1 MADINTQELYD
12 VKLVKFGVGD
22 NSERFES
29 VFLAG
34 LKYVLARV
42 RAKLEDAS
50 VTTPVGLDTP
60 ITLDADVWYA
70 AISSAMDSFI
80 NGHGSWTLDTK
91 VDLLAIAREDLNFA
105 VMQHYRVTTEITGKL
120 GAL

>member
-29 VFLAG
+29 VFLSG
-34 LKYVLARV
+34 MKYVLARV

-60 ITLDADVWYA
+60 ITLDSDVWYA
-70 AISSAMDSFI
+70 AISSAMDAFI

-91 VDLLAIAREDLNFA
+91 VDLLSIAREDMDFA
-105 VMQHYRVTTEITGKL
+105 VMQHYRDTTSITGKL
-120 GAL
+120 GTL